1 MEEIETNTQVSRFN
15 ETINHLIRLNNLY
28 QQCNEHSSKGNLARW
43 KGILDA
49 VWRELS
55 SSASKLDEKI
65 KDDKLKWVTKKKEI
79 DDKLLKSTNRDE
91 AYNLLSE
98 KEQFLRLL
106 QDKSGKGTDWQ
117 DEDED
122 GFF

>member
-1 MEEIETNTQVSRFN
+1 MEELEGDTQVSRFN

-28 QQCNEHSSKGNLARW
+28 QQCNEHSSKGNLSRW

-55 SSASKLDEKI
+55 SSAVKLDERI
-65 KDDKLKWVTKKKEI
+65 KNENDKWTYRKEQI
-79 DDKLLKSTNRDE
+79 DKKLLNIKNREE
-91 AYNLLSE
+91 AYNILNE
-98 KEQFLRLL
+98 KEEFLRLL
-106 QDKSGKGTDWQ
+106 QDKSGKGTDWT
-117 DEDED
+117 DDDDD